1 MIRIYRACFVVIT
14 TFLLAGCGA
23 INFAYNN
30 APSFVGNEFDNAFD
44 LDDAQQ
50 TQLDA
55 DLLEFF
61 SWHRQHELE
70 RYRQFLDSA
79 ALAVADGLSVSE
91 VLELRAEFM
100 LAAQRAVT
108 RMIDDVGPIAVTL
121 TPAQI
126 DHYQQYF
133 RDDAVDHE
141 DYLQMSLQQR
151 EIHRVERNVKRL
163 QNWFGEFSDVQS
175 EKISLRLQRLPDLYP
190 AWINYREARQKTL
203 LSALRDAA
211 TDGLSTQQLKFI
223 LLDPASDHARA
234 YEPARNAYWNAYAQ
248 ALEEISALLDKTQ
261 LEHAV
266 SRLHNYSEIVTELM
280 QDD

>member
-1 MIRIYRACFVVIT
+1 MTRIYRACFIIIAAL
-14 TFLLAGCGA
+14 LLAGCGA

-30 APSFVGNEFDNAFD
+30 SPSFVGNEFDNAFD

-55 DLLEFF
+55 ALLEFF
-61 SWHRQHELE
+61 TWHRKHELAL
-70 RYRQFLDSA
+70 YRQFMDSA
-79 ALAVADGLSVSE
+79 ALAVADGLTASE
-91 VLELRAEFM
+91 VLALRAEFM
-100 LAAQRAVT
+100 LAVQRSVT
-108 RMIDDVGPIAVTL
+108 RLIDDVGSIAATL

-133 RDDAVDHE
+133 RDDAADHE

-151 EIHRVERNVKRL
+151 EIHRLERNMKRL
-163 QNWFGEFSDVQS
+163 QNWFGKFDELQR

-190 AWINYREARQKTL
+190 AWISYREARQQAL

-211 TDGLSTQQLKFI
+211 TDGLSTRQLKFI
-223 LLDPASDHARA
+223 LLNPASDHARA

-248 ALEEISALLDKTQ
+248 ALEEITASLGKTQ

-266 SRLHNYSEIVTELM
+266 SRLQNYSEIVTELM

>member
-1 MIRIYRACFVVIT
+1 MTRIYRACLVIIAAL
-14 TFLLAGCGA
+14 LLAGCGA
-23 INFAYNN
+23 INFAYDN

-50 TQLDA
+50 TRLDA
-55 DLLEFF
+55 ALLEFF
-61 SWHRQHELE
+61 SWHRQHELG
-70 RYRQFLDSA
+70 RYRQFMASA
-79 ALAVADGLSVSE
+79 ALAVADGLKASE
-91 VLELRAEFM
+91 VLALRAEFM
-100 LAAQRAVT
+100 LAVQRSVT
-108 RMIDDVGPIAVTL
+108 RMIDDVGSIAATL

-133 RDDAVDHE
+133 RDDAADHE

-151 EIHRVERNVKRL
+151 EIHRLERNVKRL
-163 QNWFGEFSDVQS
+163 QNWFGEFDELQR

-190 AWINYREARQKTL
+190 AWISYREARQQAL

-211 TDGLSTQQLKFI
+211 TDGLSSRQLKFI

-234 YEPARNAYWNAYAQ
+234 YEPARSAYWNAYAQ
-248 ALEEISALLDKTQ
+248 ALEEISASLGKTQ

-266 SRLHNYSEIVTELM
+266 SRLQNYSEIVAELI
-280 QDD
+280 QDN

>member
-1 MIRIYRACFVVIT
+1 MTRIYRACFIIIAAL
-14 TFLLAGCGA
+14 LLAGCGA

-30 APSFVGNEFDNAFD
+30 SPSFVGNEFDNAFD

-50 TQLDA
+50 TRLDA
-55 DLLEFF
+55 ALLEFF
-61 SWHRQHELE
+61 TWHRKHELAF
-70 RYRQFLDSA
+70 YRQFADSA
-79 ALAVADGLSVSE
+79 ALAVADGLTASE
-91 VLELRAEFM
+91 VLALRAEFM
-100 LAAQRAVT
+100 LAVQRSVT
-108 RMIDDVGPIAVTL
+108 RLIDDVGSIAATL

-133 RDDAVDHE
+133 RDDAADHE

-151 EIHRVERNVKRL
+151 EIHRVERNMKRL
-163 QNWFGEFSDVQS
+163 QNWFGKFDELQR

-190 AWINYREARQKTL
+190 AWISYREARQQAL

-211 TDGLSTQQLKFI
+211 TDGLSTRQLKFI
-223 LLDPASDHARA
+223 LLNPASDHARA

-248 ALEEISALLDKTQ
+248 ALEEITASLGKTQ

-266 SRLHNYSEIVTELM
+266 SRLQNYSEIVTELM

>member
-1 MIRIYRACFVVIT
+1 MTRIYRACFIIIAAL
-14 TFLLAGCGA
+14 LLAGCGA

-30 APSFVGNEFDNAFD
+30 SPSFVGNEFDNAFD

-55 DLLEFF
+55 ALLEFF
-61 SWHRQHELE
+61 SWHRKHELAL
-70 RYRQFLDSA
+70 YRQFMDSA
-79 ALAVADGLSVSE
+79 ALAVADGLTASE
-91 VLELRAEFM
+91 VLALRAEFM
-100 LAAQRAVT
+100 LAVQRSVT
-108 RMIDDVGPIAVTL
+108 RLIDDVGSIAATL

-133 RDDAVDHE
+133 RDDAADHE

-151 EIHRVERNVKRL
+151 EIDRLERNMKRL
-163 QNWFGEFSDVQS
+163 QNWFGKFDELQR

-190 AWINYREARQKTL
+190 AWISYREARQQAL

-211 TDGLSTQQLKFI
+211 TDGLSTRQLKFI
-223 LLDPASDHARA
+223 LLNPASDHARA

-248 ALEEISALLDKTQ
+248 ALEEITASLSKTQ

-266 SRLHNYSEIVTELM
+266 SRLQNYSEIVTELM

>member
-1 MIRIYRACFVVIT
+1 MIRIYRSCFIIIAAL
-14 TFLLAGCGA
+14 LLAGCGA

-50 TQLDA
+50 TQLDT

-79 ALAVADGLSVSE
+79 ALTIADGLSASE

-100 LAAQRAVT
+100 LAVQRAVN

-133 RDDAVDHE
+133 RDDAADHE

-163 QNWFGEFSDVQS
+163 ENWFGEFSEVQN
-175 EKISLRLQRLPDLYP
+175 EKISQRLLSLPDLYP
-190 AWINYREARQKTL
+190 AWINYREARQKAL

-211 TDGLSTQQLKFI
+211 TDGLSTRQLKFI
-223 LLDPASDHARA
+223 MLDPASDHART

-266 SRLHNYSEIVTELM
+266 SRLQNYSEIVAEVIH
-280 QDD
+280 DD

>member
-1 MIRIYRACFVVIT
+1 MTRIYRACFIIIAAL
-14 TFLLAGCGA
+14 LLAGCGA

-30 APSFVGNEFDNAFD
+30 SPSFVGNEFDNAFD
-44 LDDAQQ
+44 LDDDQQ
-50 TQLDA
+50 TRLDVA
-55 DLLEFF
+55 LLEFF
-61 SWHRQHELE
+61 TWHRKHELAF
-70 RYRQFLDSA
+70 YRQFMDSA
-79 ALAVADGLSVSE
+79 ALAVADGLTAGE
-91 VLELRAEFM
+91 VLALRAEFM
-100 LAAQRAVT
+100 LAVQRSVT
-108 RMIDDVGPIAVTL
+108 RMIDDVGAIAVTL

-133 RDDAVDHE
+133 RDDAAEHE

-151 EIHRVERNVKRL
+151 EIHRVERNLKRL
-163 QNWFGEFSDVQS
+163 QNWFGEFDELQH

-190 AWINYREARQKTL
+190 AWINYREARQQAL
-203 LSALRDAA
+203 LNALRDAA
-211 TDGLSTQQLKFI
+211 TDGLSIRQLKFI

-248 ALEEISALLDKTQ
+248 ALEDISASLAKAQ

-266 SRLHNYSEIVTELM
+266 SRLQNYSEIVAELM

>member
-1 MIRIYRACFVVIT
+1 MIRIYRACFIIVAAL
-14 TFLLAGCGA
+14 LLAGCGA

-30 APSFVGNEFDNAFD
+30 APSFVGNEFGNAFD

-50 TQLDA
+50 TRLDA
-55 DLLEFF
+55 ALLEFF
-61 SWHRQHELE
+61 TWHRKHELAF
-70 RYRQFLDSA
+70 YRQFTYSA
-79 ALAVADGLSVSE
+79 ALAVADGLSANE
-91 VLELRAEFM
+91 VLTLRAEFM
-100 LAAQRAVT
+100 LAVQRSVT
-108 RMIDDVGPIAVTL
+108 RLIDDAGSIAATL

-133 RDDAVDHE
+133 RDNAADHE

-151 EIHRVERNVKRL
+151 EIHRLERNMKRL
-163 QNWFGEFSDVQS
+163 QNWFGKFDDLQR

-190 AWINYREARQKTL
+190 AWINYREARQQAL

-211 TDGLSTQQLKFI
+211 TDGLSTRRLKFI

-234 YEPARNAYWNAYAQ
+234 YQPARNAYWKAYAQ
-248 ALEEISALLDKTQ
+248 ALEEITASLGKTQ

-266 SRLHNYSEIVTELM
+266 RRLQNYSEIVTELM

>member
-1 MIRIYRACFVVIT
+1 V
-14 TFLLAGCGA
+14 LA
-23 INFAYNN
+23 
-30 APSFVGNEFDNAFD
+30 
-44 LDDAQQ
+44 
-50 TQLDA
+50 
-55 DLLEFF
+55 
-61 SWHRQHELE
+61 
-70 RYRQFLDSA
+70 
-79 ALAVADGLSVSE
+79 
-91 VLELRAEFM
+91 LRAEFM
-100 LAAQRAVT
+100 LAVQRSVT
-108 RMIDDVGPIAVTL
+108 RLIDDVGSIAATL

-163 QNWFGEFSDVQS
+163 QNWFGKFGELQR
-175 EKISLRLQRLPDLYP
+175 EKISLRLQRVPDLYP
-190 AWINYREARQKTL
+190 AWISYREARQQAL
-203 LSALRDAA
+203 LNALRDAA
-211 TDGLSTQQLKFI
+211 TDGLSIRQLKFI

-248 ALEEISALLDKTQ
+248 ALADISASLDKTQ

-266 SRLHNYSEIVTELM
+266 SRLQNYSEIVAELM

>member
-1 MIRIYRACFVVIT
+1 MIRIYRACFIIVAAL
-14 TFLLAGCGA
+14 LLAGCGA

-55 DLLEFF
+55 ALLEFF
-61 SWHRQHELE
+61 TWHRKHELAF
-70 RYRQFLDSA
+70 YRQFTDSA
-79 ALAVADGLSVSE
+79 ALAVADGLSANE
-91 VLELRAEFM
+91 VLALRAEFM
-100 LAAQRAVT
+100 LAVQRSVT
-108 RMIDDVGPIAVTL
+108 RLIDDAGSITATL

-133 RDDAVDHE
+133 RDNAADHE

-151 EIHRVERNVKRL
+151 EIHRLERNMKRL
-163 QNWFGEFSDVQS
+163 QNWFGKFDDLQR

-190 AWINYREARQKTL
+190 AWINYREARQQAL

-211 TDGLSTQQLKFI
+211 TDGLSTRRLKFI

-234 YEPARNAYWNAYAQ
+234 YQPARNAYWKAYAQ
-248 ALEEISALLDKTQ
+248 ALEEITASLGKTQ

-266 SRLHNYSEIVTELM
+266 SRLQNYSEIVTELM

>member
-1 MIRIYRACFVVIT
+1 MTRIYRACFIIIAAL
-14 TFLLAGCGA
+14 LLAGCGA

-30 APSFVGNEFDNAFD
+30 SPSFVGNEFDNAFD

-55 DLLEFF
+55 ALLEFF
-61 SWHRQHELE
+61 AWHRKHELAF
-70 RYRQFLDSA
+70 YPQFMDSA
-79 ALAVADGLSVSE
+79 ALAVADGLTASE
-91 VLELRAEFM
+91 VLALRAEFM
-100 LAAQRAVT
+100 LAVQRSVT
-108 RMIDDVGPIAVTL
+108 RLIDDVGSIAATL

-151 EIHRVERNVKRL
+151 EIHRVERNMKRL
-163 QNWFGEFSDVQS
+163 QNWFGKFDELQR

-190 AWINYREARQKTL
+190 AWISYREARQQAL

-211 TDGLSTQQLKFI
+211 TDGLSTRQLKFI
-223 LLDPASDHARA
+223 LLNPASDHARA
-234 YEPARNAYWNAYAQ
+234 YESARNAYWNAYAQ
-248 ALEEISALLDKTQ
+248 ALEEITASLGKTQ

-266 SRLHNYSEIVTELM
+266 SRLQNYSEIVTELM

>member
-1 MIRIYRACFVVIT
+1 MTRIYRACFIIIAAL
-14 TFLLAGCGA
+14 LLAGCGA

-55 DLLEFF
+55 ALLEFF
-61 SWHRQHELE
+61 TWHRKHELAL
-70 RYRQFLDSA
+70 YRQFMDSA
-79 ALAVADGLSVSE
+79 ALAVADGLTASE
-91 VLELRAEFM
+91 VLTLRAEFM
-100 LAAQRAVT
+100 LAVQRSVT
-108 RMIDDVGPIAVTL
+108 RLIDDVGSIAATL

-133 RDDAVDHE
+133 RDDAADHQ

-151 EIHRVERNVKRL
+151 EIDRLERNMKRL
-163 QNWFGEFSDVQS
+163 QNWFGKFDELQR
-175 EKISLRLQRLPDLYP
+175 EKISRRLQRLPDLYP
-190 AWINYREARQKTL
+190 AWISYREARQQAL

-211 TDGLSTQQLKFI
+211 TDGLSTRQLKFI
-223 LLDPASDHARA
+223 LLNPASDHARA

-248 ALEEISALLDKTQ
+248 ALEEITASLGKTQ

-266 SRLHNYSEIVTELM
+266 SRLQNYSEIVTELM

>member
-1 MIRIYRACFVVIT
+1 MTRIYRACFVVIA

-55 DLLEFF
+55 ALLEFF
-61 SWHRQHELE
+61 SWHRQHELAH
-70 RYRQFLDSA
+70 YQQFMNST
-79 ALAVADGLSVSE
+79 ALAVADGLTANE
-91 VLELRAEFM
+91 VLALRAEFM
-100 LAAQRAVT
+100 LAVQRSVT
-108 RMIDDVGPIAVTL
+108 RMIDDAGPIAVTL

-133 RDDAVDHE
+133 RDDAADHE

-151 EIHRVERNVKRL
+151 EIHRVERNLKRL
-163 QNWFGEFSDVQS
+163 QNWFGKFDELQY

-190 AWINYREARQKTL
+190 AWINYREARQKAL
-203 LSALRDAA
+203 LSALRKAA

-234 YEPARNAYWNAYAQ
+234 YEPARSAYWNAYAQ
-248 ALEEISALLDKTQ
+248 ALEDISALLDKAQ

>member
-1 MIRIYRACFVVIT
+1 MTRIYRACFVVIT
-14 TFLLAGCGA
+14 ALLLAGCGA

-55 DLLEFF
+55 ALLEFF
-61 SWHRQHELE
+61 SWHRQHELT
-70 RYRQFLDSA
+70 RYRQFMDSA
-79 ALAVADGLSVSE
+79 ALAVADGLSASE
-91 VLELRAEFM
+91 VLALRTEFM
-100 LAAQRAVT
+100 LAVQRSVT
-108 RMIDDVGPIAVTL
+108 RMIDDVDAIAVTL

-133 RDDAVDHE
+133 RDDAADHE

-163 QNWFGEFSDVQS
+163 QNWFGEFDELQR

-190 AWINYREARQKTL
+190 AWISYREARQQAL
-203 LSALRDAA
+203 LSALRDGA
-211 TDGLSTQQLKFI
+211 TDGLSTRQLKFI

-234 YEPARNAYWNAYAQ
+234 YEPARSAYWNAYAQ
-248 ALEEISALLDKTQ
+248 ALEEISVSLGKAQ

-266 SRLHNYSEIVTELM
+266 SRLQNYSEIVVEIM
-280 QDD
+280 QSD

>member
-1 MIRIYRACFVVIT
+1 MIRIYRACFIIVAAL
-14 TFLLAGCGA
+14 LLAGCGA

-30 APSFVGNEFDNAFD
+30 APSFVGNEFGNAFD

-50 TQLDA
+50 TRLDA
-55 DLLEFF
+55 ALLEFF
-61 SWHRQHELE
+61 TWHRKHELAF
-70 RYRQFLDSA
+70 YRQFTDSA
-79 ALAVADGLSVSE
+79 ALAVADGLSANE
-91 VLELRAEFM
+91 VLALRAEFM
-100 LAAQRAVT
+100 LAVQRSVT
-108 RMIDDVGPIAVTL
+108 RLIDDAGSIAATL

-133 RDDAVDHE
+133 RDNAADHE

-151 EIHRVERNVKRL
+151 EIHRLERNMKRL
-163 QNWFGEFSDVQS
+163 QNWFGKFDDLQR

-190 AWINYREARQKTL
+190 AWINYREARQQAL

-211 TDGLSTQQLKFI
+211 TDGLSTRRLKFI

-234 YEPARNAYWNAYAQ
+234 YQPARNAYWKAYAQ
-248 ALEEISALLDKTQ
+248 ALEEITASLGKTQ

-266 SRLHNYSEIVTELM
+266 SRLQNYSEIVTELM